1 MLCGGMIYKKKLS
14 SLGFFNAIDG
24 TGLDA
29 ETAECAAPRIDSI
42 ISSIRDHGVFRADQ
56 MTVVTTDA
64 NG

>member
-1 MLCGGMIYKKKLS
+1 MLCGGMIYRKKLS
-14 SLGFFNAIDG
+14 RLRFFNAIDG

-29 ETAECAAPRIDSI
+29 ETTECAAPRINGI
-42 ISSIRDHGVFRADQ
+42 ISSISDHGIFWAYQ